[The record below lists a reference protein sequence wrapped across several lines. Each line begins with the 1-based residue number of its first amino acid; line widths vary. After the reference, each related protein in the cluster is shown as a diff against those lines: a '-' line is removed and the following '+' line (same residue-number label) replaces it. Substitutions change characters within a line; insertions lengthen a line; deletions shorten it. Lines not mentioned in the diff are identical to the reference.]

1 MVVRRLRVSTA
12 FLLAPLALAAC
23 GDGGGS
29 SGSGSPSARR
39 EATVTGV
46 EVTGNVASGAP
57 QGGSTL
63 VFARTSAKGEAVS
76 VGLLGPDGEFTL
88 SALPAGSLELVFLND
103 TASDG
108 VIDKGDPIAVLANP
122 SLRDLQEG
130 DRVRAQD
137 VQLDF
142 GARRATAASIDVA
155 HSGAAAP
162 APATATPTAG

>member
-1 MVVRRLRVSTA
+1 MLLRRPRLSTA
-12 FLLAPLALAAC
+12 FLFVPLALAAC

-29 SGSGSPSARR
+29 RSSGTASAHR
-39 EATVTGV
+39 EATATGV

-57 QGGSTL
+57 QGGSIL
-63 VFARTSAKGEAVS
+63 VFARTGAAAEPSS

-108 VIDKGDPIAVLANP
+108 VIDKGDAIAVLANP
-122 SLRDLQEG
+122 SLRGLQEG

-142 GARRATAASIDVA
+142 RSRHATAASIDVA
-155 HSGAAAP
+155 HSSAAAP
-162 APATATPTAG
+162 APATPTPTAG

>member
-1 MVVRRLRVSTA
+1 MSTA
-12 FLLAPLALAAC
+12 LLLVPLTLAAC

-29 SGSGSPSARR
+29 LASGSASARR
-39 EATVTGV
+39 EASATGV
-46 EVTGNVASGAP
+46 ELTGNVASGAP

-63 VFARTSAKGEAVS
+63 VFARTGAGGEALS

-88 SALPAGSLELVFLND
+88 SSLPAGSLELVFLND

-122 SLRDLQEG
+122 SLRDLQDG
-130 DRVRAQD
+130 DRVRTQD

-142 GARRATAASIDVA
+142 RSRRATAASIDVA